1 VGRKVTARGLVEG
14 VGAGQV
20 LILEQPL
27 SLWGGVDPESGRV
40 VERSHPQ
47 HGESLAGRV
56 VVMPHGR
63 GSSSASSV
71 LAELLR
77 KGCAPSA
84 ILLAEPD
91 SILVIGALVAR
102 ALYGADCP
110 IAVVASDTIEPGQ
123 WCRVTVG
130 PEETELEFF
139 PGDAD
144 THG

>member
-1 VGRKVTARGLVEG
+1 MTARGLVEG

-27 SLWGGVDPESGRV
+27 SLWGGVDPETGEV

-47 HGESLAGRV
+47 QGESLAGRV

-77 KGCAPSA
+77 VGHGPSA

-102 ALYGADCP
+102 ALYGANCP
-110 IAVVASDTIEPGQ
+110 IAVAASDRIEPGR

-130 PEETELEFF
+130 PEDTELEFS
-139 PGDAD
+139 PRNAD
-144 THG
+144 TNG